1 MAGVLVHEWI
11 EKIGGS
17 ENVLEAL
24 SDIFHD
30 ADILC
35 LWNNAPERFAG
46 RVVRESALARTPLR
60 GRKAVTLPLTPALW
74 RQQPNRDYDWALVSS
89 HSFAHHVSFKD
100 QAPEFAKLVYVH
112 TPARYVWNPEL
123 DGRGDNPLVRAFA
136 APLKGLDRRRAGEAI
151 SIAANSSYV
160 ARRVEKSWRR
170 DSTVI
175 HPPVE
180 VSEIASCADWGE
192 ALDHNEQA
200 IVDGLP
206 SEFVLGA
213 SRFIQYKRLD
223 LAIRAGESSGFPVV
237 IAGAGPDEQSLR
249 TLAANASVPVI
260 IVTGPSNALL
270 RTLYQRALVF
280 VFPAVEDFGIMPVEA
295 MAAGTPVVCSST
307 GGVPETVVD
316 GETGAHVTQW
326 ENTELARAVETAS
339 NLSSGVV
346 AAHARQFSREQF
358 RANIFEWWN
367 EFAGPRR

>member
-24 SDIFHD
+24 SEVFSD

-60 GRKAVTLPLTPALW
+60 GRKAATLPLTPALW
-74 RQQPNRDYDWALVSS
+74 RQQSNRDYDWALVSS
-89 HSFAHHVSFKD
+89 HSFAHHVSFKG

-123 DGRGDNPLVRAFA
+123 DARGDNPLVRAFA
-136 APLKGLDRRRAGEAI
+136 TPLKGLDRRRAGEAV

-160 ARRVEKSWRR
+160 ARRVQKSWGRESR
-170 DSTVI
+170 VI

-180 VSEIASCADWGE
+180 VTEIVSRSDWGE
-192 ALDHNEQA
+192 VIDHDERS
-200 IVDGLP
+200 IVDSLP

-213 SRFIQYKRLD
+213 SRFIAYKRLD

-249 TLAANASVPVI
+249 TLAANASVPVT
-260 IVTGPSNALL
+260 IVTSPSNALL

-295 MAAGTPVVCSST
+295 MAAGTPVVCSSV
-307 GGVPETVVD
+307 GGVPETVID

-326 ENTELARAVETAS
+326 ETRELARAVEVAS
-339 NLSSGVV
+339 NLSSRVIS
-346 AAHARQFSREQF
+346 AHSHQFSHEQF
-358 RANIFEWWN
+358 RANIFDWWS

>member
-1 MAGVLVHEWI
+1 MSGILVHEWI

-24 SDIFHD
+24 ADVFQD

-46 RVVRESALARTPLR
+46 RFVRESVLARTPLR
-60 GRKAVTLPLTPALW
+60 GRKAATLPLTPALW
-74 RQQPNRDYDWALVSS
+74 RQQSNRGYDWALVSS
-89 HSFAHHVSFKD
+89 HSFAHHVSFKG
-100 QAPEFAKLVYVH
+100 QAPEFVKLVYVH

-123 DGRGDNPLVRAFA
+123 DARGDNPLVRAFA
-136 APLKGLDRRRAGEAI
+136 APLKGLDRRRASEAV
-151 SIAANSSYV
+151 SIAANSRYV
-160 ARRVEKSWRR
+160 ARRIQKSWGRE
-170 DSTVI
+170 SIVI

-180 VSEIASCADWGE
+180 VSDIASCADWAE
-192 ALDHNEQA
+192 AIEDSEQS
-200 IVDGLP
+200 IVDALP

-213 SRFIQYKRLD
+213 SRFIPYKRLD

-249 TLAANASVPVI
+249 TLAANASVPVT
-260 IVTGPSNALL
+260 IVTRPSNALL

-295 MAAGTPVVCSST
+295 MAAGTPVVCSSA
-307 GGVPETVVD
+307 GGVPETVID
-316 GETGAHVTQW
+316 GETGAHVRQW
-326 ENTELARAVETAS
+326 ENRELARAVEAAS

-346 AAHARQFSREQF
+346 TAHARQFSQEQF
-358 RANIFEWWN
+358 RANIIEWWN
-367 EFAGPRR
+367 EFAGSRR